1 MVKQAKLE
9 EVTWHTLRHTF
20 ASRLAMSGATEQDI
34 ASCLRHSSTALLS
47 RYAHLSPT
55 HLKGVM
61 EKVSAFSQP
70 VPNRPISKE
79 SVEKSEKIEGE
90 KVSKSALPIEKVGR
104 GERI

>member
-1 MVKQAKLE
+1 MV
-9 EVTWHTLRHTF
+9 R
-20 ASRLAMSGATEQDI
+20 
-34 ASCLRHSSTALLS
+34 

-70 VPNRPISKE
+70 EPNRSISKE

-90 KVSKSALPIEKVGR
+90 KVGESA
-104 GERI
+104 